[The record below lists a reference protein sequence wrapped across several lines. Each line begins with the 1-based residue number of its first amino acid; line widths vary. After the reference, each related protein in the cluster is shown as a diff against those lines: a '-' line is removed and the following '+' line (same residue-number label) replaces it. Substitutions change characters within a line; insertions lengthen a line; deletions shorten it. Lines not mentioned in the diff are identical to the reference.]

1 MWSSRSHADGSWY
14 AVVEHE
20 FGLGEDAPVVM
31 ADAARHS
38 AALERDSA
46 SANAGQGG
54 TFFTGRCNAHW
65 SGAAFRSRI
74 GKIGWMPIDGSITT
88 CGRTKRC
95 TCGHLPQCGAPVHGA
110 MIRNRRAGN
119 IQRGLGC

>member
-1 MWSSRSHADGSWY
+1 MAAGDGAALRAGGPQPLSDYAGRQWRHAWRTRPPATGGSVPTMWSSRSHADGSWY

-54 TFFTGRCNAHW
+54 TFSRVAATRTGAARP
-65 SGAAFRSRI
+65 SGAESAR
-74 GKIGWMPIDGSITT
+74 
-88 CGRTKRC
+88 
-95 TCGHLPQCGAPVHGA
+95 LV
-110 MIRNRRAGN
+110 
-119 IQRGLGC
+119 GCLSM